1 MRVGMWVALGLAV
14 FLAVAGT
21 VYATTAY
28 EWRGTVLLLVCA
40 VAFLYIALVL
50 RGTVRRAS
58 VSVTHER
65 MAVEQRSVEP
75 EHIGPTIWPFVFSLA
90 ALLLVVGIVGLR
102 WVLIPGAILFAG
114 AAAGWFRDIKQQW
127 NPHGSATAHADMHAS
142 ARSVSTLEGK
152 QQPDEDNGG

>member
-1 MRVGMWVALGLAV
+1 MWIALGLAI

-28 EWRGTVLLLVCA
+28 EWRGTVMLLVCA

-50 RGTVRRAS
+50 RGAVRRAS
-58 VSVTHER
+58 VPGTQER
-65 MAVEQRSVEP
+65 MATEEHVVES

-90 ALLLVVGIVGLR
+90 ALLLVVGVVGLH

-114 AAAGWFRDIKQQW
+114 AAAGWFRDIKLQW
-127 NPHGSATAHADMHAS
+127 HPNGSATAHAEMQGPAT
-142 ARSVSTLEGK
+142 SVSTLEGK
-152 QQPDEDNGG
+152 QQSDDDHRE

>member
-1 MRVGMWVALGLAV
+1 MWIALGLAI

-28 EWRGTVLLLVCA
+28 EWRGTVMLLVCA

-58 VSVTHER
+58 VPVTPER
-65 MAVEQRSVEP
+65 MAAEEPSVEAD
-75 EHIGPTIWPFVFSLA
+75 IGPTIWPFVFSIA
-90 ALLLVVGIVGLR
+90 ALLLVVGIVGLH
-102 WVLIPGAILFAG
+102 WVLIPGGILFAG

-127 NPHGSATAHADMHAS
+127 HPHGSPTAHADMHAS
-142 ARSVSTLEGK
+142 ARGVSTLEGK

>member
-1 MRVGMWVALGLAV
+1 MWVALGLAV

-21 VYATTAY
+21 VFATTAY

-40 VAFLYIALVL
+40 LAFLYIALVL
-50 RGTVRRAS
+50 RGAVRRAS
-58 VSVTHER
+58 VPETQER
-65 MAVEQRSVEP
+65 MAAEERSVEP

-102 WVLIPGAILFAG
+102 WVLIPGGILFAG
-114 AAAGWFRDIKQQW
+114 AAAGWFRDVKQQW
-127 NPHGSATAHADMHAS
+127 HQHGSATAHADMHAS
-142 ARSVSTLEGK
+142 ARSLSTLEGK